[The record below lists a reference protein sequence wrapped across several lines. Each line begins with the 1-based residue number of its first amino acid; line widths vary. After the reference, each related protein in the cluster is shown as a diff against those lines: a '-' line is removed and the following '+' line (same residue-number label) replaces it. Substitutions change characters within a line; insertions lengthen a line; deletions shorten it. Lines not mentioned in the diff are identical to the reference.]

1 MKVGDLVKTRK
12 GNLCTVTEIY
22 KKDFCADVLFVK
34 TGVLRTGLPMGA
46 LLKVVK

>member
-12 GNLCTVTEIY
+12 GNLCMVTEIN
-22 KKDFCADVLFVK
+22 KKDFCVDAIFIK
-34 TGVLRTGLPMGA
+34 TGTLRTGLPMGA

>member
-12 GNLCTVTEIY
+12 NNLCMITEIN
-22 KKDFCADVLFVK
+22 KKDFCVDVLFVK

>member
-1 MKVGDLVKTRK
+1 MKVGDLVITHK
-12 GNLCTVTEIY
+12 GNFCVVTEIN
-22 KKDFCADVLFVK
+22 KKDFCVDVLYVK

>member
-12 GNLCTVTEIY
+12 GSLCMITEIN
-22 KKDFCADVLFVK
+22 KKDFCVDVLFVR
-34 TGVLRTGLPMGA
+34 TGVLRTGLSMGA

>member
-12 GNLCTVTEIY
+12 GNLCMITGI
-22 KKDFCADVLFVK
+22 DRRLFCVNVVFIK